1 MKSLEIFSGA
11 GGLAKGL
18 ELAGFQH
25 SAFVEFNKHA
35 CASLYENFDAEKVFF
50 GDIRDFDLNALDD
63 VDVVAG
69 GPPCQPFSL
78 GGKHRAD
85 QDSRDMF
92 PYAIRAIEQLTPKA
106 FVFENVK
113 GLLRAS
119 FADYFEYI
127 ILRLTYPGFIAKSDA
142 DWKGHLYD
150 LRSIAWLPYAGTKY
164 DVSFKLINAANY
176 GVPQTRERVV
186 IVGTRADLGVSWSFP
201 EETHSE
207 DRLLWEM
214 YVSGEYWK
222 RHNVPKSERAPITE
236 LLQEKVIRLKY
247 RYGMFEPEQ
256 QSWRTVRD
264 ALHGIPDPET
274 QHGINDHVFHGGAR
288 TYPGHTGSDID
299 WPAKTIKAGGHGVPG
314 GENMIRYPDGSVR
327 YFTVCEAKR
336 IQTFP
341 DNFVIKGAWGEAMR
355 QIGNAVPVLLG
366 ETIGREL
373 ASRLGARNDSFDARQ
388 VFRAVPYGDSQPQN
402 AGLYIR
408 PKQIL
413 GA

>member
-18 ELAGFQH
+18 ELAGFRH

-35 CASLYENFDAEKVFF
+35 CASLCENFDAEKVFF
-50 GDIRDFDLNALDD
+50 GDIKDFDLTALSE

-78 GGKHRAD
+78 GGKHGAD
-85 QDSRDMF
+85 QDNRDMF
-92 PYAIRAIEQLTPKA
+92 PYAIRTIERLTPKA

-119 FADYFEYI
+119 FSDYFEYI
-127 ILRLTYPGFIAKSDA
+127 ILRLTYPGFAAKPNC
-142 DWKGHLYD
+142 DWKEHLSS
-150 LRSIAWLPYAGTKY
+150 LRSIGELPYAGTKY
-164 DVSFKLINAANY
+164 NVSFKLINAANY

-186 IVGTRADLGVSWSFP
+186 IVGIRADLNVPWSFP
-201 EETHSE
+201 AETHSE

-214 YVSGEYWK
+214 YVSGEYWE
-222 RHNVPKSERAPITE
+222 RHRVPKSERLPITDI
-236 LLQEKVIRLKY
+236 LQEKIARLKGK
-247 RYGMFEPEQ
+247 YGMFEPEQ
-256 QSWRTVRD
+256 LPWRTVRD
-264 ALHGIPDPET
+264 ALHDIPDPESR
-274 QHGINDHVFHGGAR
+274 HDIADHIFHDGAR

-327 YFTVCEAKR
+327 YLTVCEAKR

-373 ASRLGARNDSFDARQ
+373 ASRLGVQSDSYKVRYPYQAR
-388 VFRAVPYGDSQPQN
+388 P
-402 AGLYIR
+402 
-408 PKQIL
+408 
-413 GA
+413 

>member
-1 MKSLEIFSGA
+1 MKSLELFSGA

-35 CASLYENFDAEKVFF
+35 CASLYENFDARKVFF
-50 GDIRDFDLNALDD
+50 GDIKDFNLGAMDG
-63 VDVVAG
+63 VDIVAG

-78 GGKHRAD
+78 GGKHKAD

-127 ILRLTYPGFIAKSDA
+127 ILRLTYPEFTAKLGA
-142 DWKGHLYD
+142 DWKEHLSD
-150 LRSIAWLPYAGTKY
+150 LRNIGQLSYAGTKY
-164 DVSFKLINAANY
+164 DVSFQLINAANY
-176 GVPQTRERVV
+176 GVPQIRERVV
-186 IVGTRADLGVSWSFP
+186 IVGTRADLGMPWSFP
-201 EETHSE
+201 AETHSE

-214 YVSGEYWK
+214 YVTGKYWEH
-222 RHNVPKSERAPITE
+222 HNVAKSERVPMTE
-236 LLQEKVIRLKY
+236 LLQEKIVRLKDK
-247 RYGMFEPEQ
+247 YGMFEPEQ
-256 QSWRTVRD
+256 LPWRTVRD
-264 ALHGIPDPET
+264 ALHGIPDPDT
-274 QHGINDHVFHGGAR
+274 RHGIDDHIFRDGAR

-314 GENMIRYPDGSVR
+314 GENMIRYPDGSIR

-373 ASRLGARNDSFDARQ
+373 ANRLEARSDSIDERQPYRAR
-388 VFRAVPYGDSQPQN
+388 
-402 AGLYIR
+402 L
-408 PKQIL
+408 
-413 GA
+413 

>member
-1 MKSLEIFSGA
+1 
-11 GGLAKGL
+11 
-18 ELAGFQH
+18 
-25 SAFVEFNKHA
+25 VEFNKHA
-35 CASLYENFDAEKVFF
+35 CASLQENFDAEKVFF
-50 GDIRDFDLNALDD
+50 GDIKDFDFSALHD

-78 GGKHRAD
+78 GGKHGAD

-92 PYAIRAIEQLTPKA
+92 PYAIRAIEKLTPKA

-113 GLLRAS
+113 GLLRKS

-127 ILRLTYPGFIAKSDA
+127 ILRLTYPGFIATQVA
-142 DWKGHLYD
+142 DWKDHLSD
-150 LRSIAWLPYAGTKY
+150 LRSIGQLAYAGTKY

-186 IVGTRADLGVSWSFP
+186 IVGTRADLGVNWSFP
-201 EETHSE
+201 VETHSE

-222 RHNVPKSERAPITE
+222 RHHVPKSERAPMAE
-236 LLQEKVIRLKY
+236 PLQEKVARLKGK
-247 RYGMFEPEQ
+247 YGMFEPEQ
-256 QSWRTVRD
+256 LPWRTIRD
-264 ALHGIPDPET
+264 ALQGIPDPQA
-274 QHGINDHVFHGGAR
+274 QHGIDDHVFHDGAR

-327 YFTVCEAKR
+327 YLTVCEAKR

-373 ASRLGARNDSFDARQ
+373 AGRLGAQSDSADARQ
-388 VFRAVPYGDSQPQN
+388 EYRVS
-402 AGLYIR
+402 L
-408 PKQIL
+408 
-413 GA
+413 

>member
-35 CASLYENFDAEKVFF
+35 CSSLYENFEAKKVFF
-50 GDIRDFDLNALDD
+50 GDIRNFDLKAIGE

-78 GGKHRAD
+78 GGKHGAD

-127 ILRLTYPGFIAKSDA
+127 ILRLTYPGFIAKQGV
-142 DWKGHLYD
+142 DWKEHLSG
-150 LRSIAWLPYAGTKY
+150 LRSIGQLPYAGTKY

-186 IVGTRADLGVSWSFP
+186 IVGTRVDLGVSWSFP
-201 EETHSE
+201 AETHSE

-214 YVSGEYWK
+214 YVSGEYWE
-222 RHNVPKSERAPITE
+222 RHPVPRSARAPITE
-236 LLQEKVIRLKY
+236 LLQEKVVRLKDK
-247 RYGMFEPEQ
+247 YGMFEPEQ
-256 QSWRTVRD
+256 LPWRTVRD

-274 QHGINDHVFHGGAR
+274 QHGIGDHVHHEGAR
-288 TYPGHTGSDID
+288 Q
-299 WPAKTIKAGGHGVPG
+299 
-314 GENMIRYPDGSVR
+314 RY
-327 YFTVCEAKR
+327 
-336 IQTFP
+336 
-341 DNFVIKGAWGEAMR
+341 
-355 QIGNAVPVLLG
+355 
-366 ETIGREL
+366 
-373 ASRLGARNDSFDARQ
+373 
-388 VFRAVPYGDSQPQN
+388 
-402 AGLYIR
+402 
-408 PKQIL
+408 
-413 GA
+413 